1 MSHAKLLLTML
12 IQKKIGIRIKALRE
26 QKSLKQEQL
35 AWQSNLDRTYM
46 NHVENG
52 KRNLTVTSL
61 EKIVVDGLKM
71 SLSDFFN
78 DAIFNES
85 DTNN

>member
-1 MSHAKLLLTML
+1 
-12 IQKKIGIRIKALRE
+12 
-26 QKSLKQEQL
+26 
-35 AWQSNLDRTYM
+35 M

-52 KRNLTVTSL
+52 KRNLTAVSL

-78 DAIFNES
+78 DSIFNEENS
-85 DTNN
+85 

>member
-1 MSHAKLLLTML
+1 ML
-12 IQKKIGIRIKALRE
+12 IQQKIGLRIKALRE
-26 QKSLKQEQL
+26 QRSLKQEQL

-52 KRNLTVTSL
+52 KRNLTVASL

-71 SLSDFFN
+71 SLADFFTES
-78 DAIFNES
+78 IFNEE
-85 DTNN
+85 NNQKQ